1 MKLLPK
7 SEISKHLEPFENWAI
22 EDNFIHKTFL
32 FKDFIEAFAFLS
44 KVAIVS
50 EKLNHHPDW
59 SGVYNKVV
67 LQLSTHE
74 AGGVT
79 QKDIDFVKMVEEYAG

>member
-1 MKLLPK
+1 MKTLTKEDIEQELHGFDNWV
-7 SEISKHLEPFENWAI
+7 IQENSI
-22 EDNFIHKTFL
+22 KKTFT

-44 KVAIVS
+44 KVAIIS
-50 EKLNHHPDW
+50 EKQNHHPDW

-67 LQLSTHE
+67 IQLSTHD

-79 QKDIDFVKMVEEYAG
+79 EKDILFAKTIEKF